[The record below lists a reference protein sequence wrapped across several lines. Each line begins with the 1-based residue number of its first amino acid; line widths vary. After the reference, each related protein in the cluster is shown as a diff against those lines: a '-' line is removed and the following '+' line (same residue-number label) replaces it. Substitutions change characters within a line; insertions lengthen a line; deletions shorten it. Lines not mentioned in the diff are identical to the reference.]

1 MPDLKKVQALTDAV
15 TQAADKAKARIAKS
29 KVAEAAAAKLLAEVK
44 NLDKT
49 VGE

>member
-1 MPDLKKVQALTDAV
+1 MPDLKKVIALTQTV
-15 TQAADKAKARIAKS
+15 SQAAEKAKARIEKAK
-29 KVAEAAAAKLLAEVK
+29 AIDAAAAKLLAEVK